1 MQTMDNLL
9 MNKHVN
15 FAQYLERLPSGVIPM
30 KDKLLQEIAGNDIDG
45 QVIVRLLADYVEGL
59 PPEMQ
64 EQIRAM
70 PPEEMEEQVKQMV
83 LQQEPQAQ
91 QMPQEPQEPQE
102 PQIDPV
108 AEGIAQIGQAIQK
121 IDSDVQSSKQAI
133 EQQSKVITEQGQ
145 KIDEMSKEL
154 SVDTRLRSAGL

>member
-1 MQTMDNLL
+1 MDNLL

-70 PPEEMEEQVKQMV
+70 PPEDMENTVKQLV
-83 LQQEPQAQ
+83 LQGSQQIEPKK
-91 QMPQEPQEPQE
+91 E
-102 PQIDPV
+102 
-108 AEGIAQIGQAIQK
+108 
-121 IDSDVQSSKQAI
+121 QSLQF
-133 EQQSKVITEQGQ
+133 Q
-145 KIDEMSKEL
+145 
-154 SVDTRLRSAGL
+154 